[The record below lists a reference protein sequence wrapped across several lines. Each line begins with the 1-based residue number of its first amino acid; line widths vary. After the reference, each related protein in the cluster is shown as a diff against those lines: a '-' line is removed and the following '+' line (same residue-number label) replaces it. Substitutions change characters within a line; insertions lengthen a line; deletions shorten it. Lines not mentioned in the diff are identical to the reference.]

1 MYVTFGVAAAIA
13 TATDAATLIST
24 IAENLVANLPF
35 IFAVVGF
42 GIVLRLVLKKVNK
55 PLK

>member
-1 MYVTFGVAAAIA
+1 MYGTFGVAVAIA

>member
-1 MYVTFGVAAAIA
+1 MYGTFGVAVAIA
-13 TATDAATLIST
+13 TSTDAATLIST